1 MHEKPEITDEELAK
15 LVQKGDKEK
24 FGVLMERYEA
34 KLFRYARK
42 FLSGQTNVGDVVQDV
57 FIKTYQNIQSFD
69 TSQKFS
75 PWIYR
80 IAHNTFINQL
90 KRFSKSRLSFFDFDT
105 FIPHLVYED
114 PAPSEQEQAEMKK
127 MVERGLEMLSPDYRE
142 IIILYYLEELSY
154 KEIADVLRIPV
165 GTVGVRIRRA
175 KESLRKAYEKL
186 DLKYEQ

>member
-1 MHEKPEITDEELAK
+1 MNEKPDLTDEQLAV

-24 FGVLMERYEA
+24 FGILMERYEA

-42 FLSGQTNVGDVVQDV
+42 FLSGHSHVEDIVQDV

-69 TSQKFS
+69 STQKFS

-80 IAHNTFINQL
+80 IAHNTFVNQL
-90 KRFSKSRLSFFDFDT
+90 KLFSKSRLSFFDFDT
-105 FIPHLVYED
+105 FIPHPIYED
-114 PAPSEQEQAEMKK
+114 PTPNEKEQAEIKK
-127 MVERGLEMLSPDYRE
+127 MVDKGIEKLSPAYRE

-154 KEIADVLRIPV
+154 KEIADVLRIPI

-175 KESLRKAYEKL
+175 KEALKKTYERL
-186 DLKYEQ
+186 NMTYEQ

>member
-1 MHEKPEITDEELAK
+1 MTGIPDPTDEHLAM

-42 FLSGQTNVGDVVQDV
+42 FLSGHANIEDVVQDV
-57 FIKTYQNIQSFD
+57 FIKTYQSIQSFD

-80 IAHNTFINQL
+80 IAHNTFVNQL

-105 FIPHLVYED
+105 FIPHAVYED
-114 PAPSEQEQAEMKK
+114 TAMTEQEQAEMKK
-127 MVERGLEMLSPDYRE
+127 MVDKGLEMLSPDYKE
-142 IIILYYLEELSY
+142 IVILYYLEELSY

-175 KESLRKAYEKL
+175 KESLRKAYQKLNIQFEK
-186 DLKYEQ
+186 